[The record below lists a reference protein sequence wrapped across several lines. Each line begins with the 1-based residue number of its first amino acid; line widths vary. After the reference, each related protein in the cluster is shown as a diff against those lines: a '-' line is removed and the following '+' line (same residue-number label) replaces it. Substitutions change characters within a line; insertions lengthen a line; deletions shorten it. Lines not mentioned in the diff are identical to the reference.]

1 MNATIPPKVKRRA
14 RTMRRGATQDRSFSN
29 SYSMSFKLARN
40 VIFGKEA
47 LDGDVPFQFYL
58 EVGIDG
64 IAVIR

>member
-1 MNATIPPKVKRRA
+1 
-14 RTMRRGATQDRSFSN
+14 
-29 SYSMSFKLARN
+29 MSFRLARN